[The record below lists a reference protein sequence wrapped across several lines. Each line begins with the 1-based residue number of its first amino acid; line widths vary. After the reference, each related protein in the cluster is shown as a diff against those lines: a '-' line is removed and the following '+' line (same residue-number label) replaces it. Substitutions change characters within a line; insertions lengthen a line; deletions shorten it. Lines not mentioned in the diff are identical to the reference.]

1 MELVVLGTAAAPPF
15 LALVHLLPFFLP
27 CCLGV
32 HDDGALQEPP
42 EDVETANETE
52 EKTEEE
58 VPEAE
63 GESEQAGRL
72 IAKRRQGVLLCVRRG
87 DREDGWV
94 VTSLPLMGR
103 RPRTSRR
110 ALPGYYMEEEAA
122 HRTTHSFGLLR

>member
-1 MELVVLGTAAAPPF
+1 MELVVLGTAAAAPF

-72 IAKRRQGVLLCVRRG
+72 IAKRRQGFCFVYG
-87 DREDGWV
+87 V
-94 VTSLPLMGR
+94 VTGKMGGWLPV
-103 RPRTSRR
+103 
-110 ALPGYYMEEEAA
+110 Y
-122 HRTTHSFGLLR
+122 H